1 MGTGGDHGGGP
12 VGRGDHGGDLAGPG
26 GPGDDGGQLR
36 LSWRVT
42 GEGLAVVAIGGE
54 LDLATADQAVRYV
67 REVVDRHHGP
77 VRADLSGLA
86 FCDACGLGALIRIA
100 AYAENSGRRVEF
112 ASPSP
117 SVLRIMR
124 LTGVNGRL
132 RAPALTPAAA
142 WTSAG

>member
-1 MGTGGDHGGGP
+1 MGTGGDHGGDP
-12 VGRGDHGGDLAGPG
+12 VDRGDHGGDPAGPDDHG
-26 GPGDDGGQLR
+26 GHIG

-42 GEGLAVVAIGGE
+42 GEGLAVVAIRGE
-54 LDLATADQAVRYV
+54 LDLATADEAVRYV
-67 REVVDRHHGP
+67 RRVIDRHRGP
-77 VRADLSGLA
+77 VAADLSGLA

-100 AYAENSGRRVEF
+100 AHAECSGRRVEF

-132 RAPALTPAAA
+132 QAPALAPALA

>member
-1 MGTGGDHGGGP
+1 MGTGGDHGGDP
-12 VGRGDHGGDLAGPG
+12 VDRGGHGGDPAGPG
-26 GPGDDGGQLR
+26 ENGGNIR

-42 GEGLAVVAIGGE
+42 GDGLAVVAIGGE

-100 AYAENSGRRVEF
+100 AYAERSGRRVEF

-132 RAPALTPAAA
+132 RAPAAAPAVA